1 MRFIHFFL
9 LSLCFVCLSTQTQ
22 LFENTS
28 VIKTVDLS
36 NAIVKVTLRFSVHPL
51 ESSLKE
57 YYVAIPK
64 EEMEHLAYISS
75 NGGKNNAVTIQNAEN
90 QEK

>member
-9 LSLCFVCLSTQTQ
+9 LSLCFVCLSTQTE

-36 NAIVKVTLRFSVHPL
+36 KAIVRVTLRFSVHPL

-64 EEMEHLAYISS
+64 EDVEHLAYISS
-75 NGGKNNAVTIQNAEN
+75 SGGKNVAVNIKKAEN
-90 QEK
+90 QDK

>member
-22 LFENTS
+22 FFENTS

-75 NGGKNNAVTIQNAEN
+75 NGGKNVAVTIKKAEN
-90 QEK
+90 QDK